1 MLRAIT
7 GNRYIIT
14 LLWRGMALQY
24 SYTNKHAKTEKGLIY
39 SFTPEGVIQIPFGL

>member
-14 LLWRGMALQY
+14 LLWRGMPLQY
-24 SYTNKHAKTEKGLIY
+24 SYTNNRSEQRMGI
-39 SFTPEGVIQIPFGL
+39 